1 MADGQQGV
9 WVLVVIDFLPGKE
22 SAYLRLELQQIEEVS
37 GNGLAPNSF
46 ERVLISNGEIHW
58 LGYRHFLRE
67 VASVAQIAKVQI
79 GAGQPLAIWGQCFE
93 SHPAFALGGAWP

>member
-67 VASVAQIAKVQI
+67 FAAVAEIAQGKIR
-79 GAGQPLAIWGQCFE
+79 AGEPLAIGGHCFA
-93 SHPAFALGGAWP
+93 SPDPFRVGAA